1 MRAPGTADLIDS
13 DRGRPRQRL
22 FLVPHSRPCLQG
34 LPPALLLPDLRR
46 LGRLGGRRGSPRA
59 PPLRAQAARDPSDVG
74 GAARARGSGACAS
87 RHARRLRALRGGA
100 DRGHRA
106 ADARGVARL
115 PGRHLPRVPEA
126 HGALRARV
134 RRAHPGRRV
143 AGPPRPCRPLPAQLL
158 PAAPPGRDQA
168 GSRGPLV
175 LHREHRL
182 LRLRRHARLRCPGLR
197 LLERRGPPSARGL
210 EDRRQ
215 RRRGRGDPAWRLRAL
230 CAGGHGRGSPAR
242 GSARGQPRG
251 GQGDRASLER
261 GEPGPRAR
269 AHPPLRA
276 RDARLPQGP
285 GQEPRRGGEL
295 REERGFAHLPMVQLP
310 GGLPARAAAVLE
322 TGRHGGSG
330 AASPG
335 NRTTLVKALLV
346 DLDDTLLDY
355 SGGVEDSWR
364 SACQALATTAGV
376 DAVALADAVRI
387 ERRRF
392 WDDVSRHRIERVNMM
407 GAWPKTAAN
416 GLERMGA
423 PSPELAARI
432 AEDFAARRWAV
443 MRLFPGV
450 PEALGRLCAA
460 GVPMALVTNGDKTQ
474 QRRKIETYDLARFF
488 EVIVIEGE
496 FGAGKPEEI
505 VYRHALE
512 RLGIAAAEAWMV
524 GDHIEWDVAA
534 PQRLGLRGIWVDR
547 DRTGL
552 PEGTAVRPHR
562 IVREFCELLDPTPS
576 P

>member
-1 MRAPGTADLIDS
+1 M
-13 DRGRPRQRL
+13 
-22 FLVPHSRPCLQG
+22 
-34 LPPALLLPDLRR
+34 
-46 LGRLGGRRGSPRA
+46 
-59 PPLRAQAARDPSDVG
+59 
-74 GAARARGSGACAS
+74 
-87 RHARRLRALRGGA
+87 
-100 DRGHRA
+100 
-106 ADARGVARL
+106 
-115 PGRHLPRVPEA
+115 
-126 HGALRARV
+126 
-134 RRAHPGRRV
+134 
-143 AGPPRPCRPLPAQLL
+143 
-158 PAAPPGRDQA
+158 
-168 GSRGPLV
+168 
-175 LHREHRL
+175 
-182 LRLRRHARLRCPGLR
+182 
-197 LLERRGPPSARGL
+197 
-210 EDRRQ
+210 
-215 RRRGRGDPAWRLRAL
+215 
-230 CAGGHGRGSPAR
+230 
-242 GSARGQPRG
+242 
-251 GQGDRASLER
+251 
-261 GEPGPRAR
+261 
-269 AHPPLRA
+269 
-276 RDARLPQGP
+276 
-285 GQEPRRGGEL
+285 
-295 REERGFAHLPMVQLP
+295 
-310 GGLPARAAAVLE
+310 
-322 TGRHGGSG
+322 
-330 AASPG
+330 
-335 NRTTLVKALLV
+335 KALLV

-407 GAWPKTAAN
+407 GAWTKIAAN

-460 GVPMALVTNGDKTQ
+460 GVPMALVTNGDKSQ

-562 IVREFCELLDPTPS
+562 IVREFCELLEPTPS